1 MGVAYEG
8 ETAFAG
14 ALRGT
19 EQIWS
24 MKLLNSAFDE
34 PMKIFIGSIHGSL
47 LPKVVMF
54 ARPCNDLAIS
64 VKVRRALALGCSGT
78 HIIS

>member
-8 ETAFAG
+8 ETAFVG
-14 ALRGT
+14 ALSGT

-24 MKLLNSAFDE
+24 MKLLNSAFEE
-34 PMKIFIGSIHGSL
+34 PMKIFIRSIHGSL

-64 VKVRRALALGCSGT
+64 VKVRRALALG
-78 HIIS
+78 